1 MSTALQTVTPSPAS
15 PSGERTFLN
24 ERGVV
29 ITNARFVVNGHLYA
43 TANITSAKLVK
54 GSKVGSIVLGV
65 LGLFMLLG
73 NAAALGVVFLVMAG
87 IWFALVKSFLVLA
100 TSGGEVRA
108 LALRDVQFLTR
119 ALAALNEAIIA
130 RG

>member
-1 MSTALQTVTPSPAS
+1 MSAALQPVAPSPAS
-15 PSGERTFLN
+15 ASGERTFLN

-43 TANITSAKLVK
+43 TANITSAKLVR
-54 GSKVGSIVLGV
+54 GSKVGPIILGV

-73 NAAALGVVFLVMAG
+73 KAMGPGLFFMVAAG

>member
-1 MSTALQTVTPSPAS
+1 M
-15 PSGERTFLN
+15 
-24 ERGVV
+24 V